1 MKSIVFILN
10 AEDIICLSTKLK
22 IEDLNILKQC
32 CKKQRGKMDEE
43 SSLSKEKTWGFRR
56 STIARRE
63 FLEAVGT
70 VISVPPATRGGGR
83 QSRGR
88 GRARGR
94 GRTKQDIGAGVV
106 SASHKRSNRGR
117 KSALSV
123 LVHSDEKSD
132 KDEEQCRTDGQ
143 LCVATELISIS
154 EGRVSDRAEDS
165 DDLTLTEIRKRAMS
179 RQLEQLKCEDSDFV
193 KDVEEY
199 NAEGTQLQVE
209 CNEVNMLD
217 VSTDLGT
224 IFSSPARGE
233 TESFVTVFAETAKKE
248 SAEEASADNCEEDC
262 EKMDGNVFCCICQQ
276 THTNRLMFCC
286 DTCRKWFHGD
296 CVGISESD
304 VHLLQKNGELY
315 ICSTC
320 SEDQNVIRKIKNA
333 NKISTF
339 SAEEVMEEPRSV
351 ENEVKEE
358 ISMLEEVVED
368 APKCIGPGCSN
379 NALPESVYCGHQ
391 CIVQHA
397 ATAMKGLSESKTET
411 KPAVAPT
418 KPLIAIPKRSFLA
431 KLFKVKI
438 SETPTCEENEN
449 AQKIMNDE
457 SVCCAPLTDFSHSSD
472 VENQSTIKDK
482 EEQSTDTQSKPSD
495 LILVNQSAEKIPVA
509 PVIKKSTPGRAR
521 KTMPGSPRLENLRGG
536 LSKSKQNTTLATE
549 DNKPPDVLPVPDER
563 ATVPPSS
570 PLQIRQKIRRSLT
583 EVLLYGIKNSDHLDT
598 SGCEVGKLS
607 VNIEKEVF
615 NMCYTTDD
623 VYKNKCQHLLRN
635 LKNPKNKELCHQ
647 LLKGEISPMKVIH
660 LSEKDIKSVEDTAG
674 DSLEDHQ
681 MSVEEESDPVQVEE
695 APAVQVEEAPAV
707 QVEEA
712 PALQVEEAPAVQV
725 EVEEASAMRVEKAP
739 AMRVE
744 EAAAMRVEEAAAM
757 RVEEAAAM
765 RVEKAP
771 AMRVEEAPAMRV
783 EEAPA
788 MRVEEAPAMRVEEAP
803 AMRVEEAPAMRVE
816 EAPAMRVEEAPAMR
830 VEEAP
835 AVHVKSG
842 ITNSYEKSCPS
853 RRKQTEAKKLNSG
866 APDMICGMLKD
877 TTSEHKC
884 HLFDLNCRICT
895 GQVSTDGEAETKN
908 PNTEMTK
915 DKTEEKSLSVVQ
927 MKDEASP
934 PAAEVS
940 SISESPASPSADDPE
955 THTPSVDC
963 TPVLIPSTPV
973 VSLSRRDP
981 RTAQFRHLLPSN
993 PDPKFVSPQSQL
1005 STPGQHLKEP
1015 LKETRVVPPLVP
1027 KSILMKPSSASGLS
1041 ASYGSSTRLME
1052 SHTPSDKG
1060 TKQFLSKQEPL
1071 WKGFL
1076 NMPTVAKFVTKGY
1089 LISGSPD
1096 FLKEDLPD
1104 TILIGGRILP
1114 QTVWEYV
1121 ELIKTSEAKEMS
1133 LIRFHPSSEEEEVAY
1148 VSLFSYFNSRRRFGV
1163 VSNICKRIKD
1173 LYLIPLCAKQSIP
1186 AAFLPIE
1193 GPGLEQ
1199 NHPNLLIG
1207 LVVCQKPKRLEAFL
1221 QEVGEK
1227 KSRVLIRSDSKEANN
1242 PTSLKALKVDIG
1254 QHNTTTCDPDALAKT
1269 LPNLRGPS
1277 SLFVSPGPLY
1287 SSISQSGPSTHS
1299 SASLQKPISADPP
1312 RDATGSTPLQTILS
1326 TLFGQRTQNPAVKEC
1341 EMSLSTDKVQHFQQ
1355 TCKEAVNSVELSDDR
1370 PYDPEEYDP
1379 ALPYDVLDCNVPTT
1393 LAAADD
1399 DDRPY
1404 DPEEEYNAVD
1414 KGGSAKNNLP
1424 KASKATNTQDNLIA
1438 NSDVA
1443 YDPEDETVFE
1453 EMQSYLTG
1461 NVLTHNTFTICEQAS
1476 TSDTNLSEQQ
1486 KILEELNR
1494 QIEEQKRQLEE
1505 QTETL
1510 RLQKEAIGVS
1520 MAHFSVSHALMS
1532 PPPNFGRDEDGEMEN
1547 LPYPT
1552 TINSFRDPWI
1562 CQETSKDVEDASEV
1576 KIAAQPLLNTE
1587 ENQTEVL
1594 DTSATSKKENL
1605 EYDKT
1610 LANEGSPDRKTEHL
1624 QNTTGSRSEYSS
1636 RTRDRRSSEKRSSHE
1651 RRSHHRDRA
1660 SSRAPHK
1667 SKDLKD
1673 DLDKDHMSRRS
1684 SKHLSRQSRSDRKR
1698 STSSRTSRHHHRDSP
1713 YKRRSE
1719 HSTRSHSS
1727 RRERTSRDDND
1738 QSQRTDQQQPRPSV
1752 HYSGPSGHDCVQGPG
1767 SNEMLD
1773 ETVCFRKKQV
1783 VEGQQCD
1790 FSNPKHQKGSSQ
1802 TPATCQILGDDSQ
1815 NDNAFG
1821 RNQLFSSHSEMKIN
1835 NLPLS
1840 KIDCSSE
1847 QGASLS
1853 SPFMQNVK
1861 TAQPLNNTA
1870 PPQIQIDV
1878 PHLDSASQ
1886 YIEMEAPSRQP
1897 PCNQTARFS
1906 DSNHMNQERG
1916 PPSMQKKN
1924 NLSSLGDCPQRSF
1937 QSQHRDFPHSN
1948 NSQLKCKNESNSEEL
1963 TRKKRREFSFHEADR
1978 SKQLKL
1984 SDKQEGF
1991 TTCELDKSE
2000 KQMYPNHIRRKIL
2013 TPERTNL
2020 VHQGSKQSRPPQSQ
2034 ECNVQEP
2041 EIFSFQQNKG
2051 QPYVK
2056 GQRFQGD
2063 ESSQFQQRGS
2073 LLGPGD
2079 RDNFRILHP
2088 QEHFQPQALNTL
2100 CFDKSKPSREP
2111 LSMGKFGQPK
2121 NSNTSTSVPSQSIQS
2136 SRSGPFQHGL
2146 DSHSSSGQIRH
2157 GVTGPMTLEEPSE
2170 GQFNNRDAQLSHCN
2184 SPKRFAVPRQF
2195 NNEPFDNRESN
2206 RPHLNNTKVYATF
2219 EQFNEGHHD
2228 YRGFSHKH
2236 PKRSRGHVPQHD
2248 QPSGE
2253 DAEDSRTQT
2262 CLPKHSQK
2270 PTCEESHSLFEGH
2283 GHPEIRGQS
2292 RGPHRSG
2299 LRGQNRGNVETHF
2312 ARGHDMRAQMRGPRF
2327 DSPQQF
2333 MGQKE
2338 PSPNYR
2344 GQRRRSPQNRDS
2356 FEEHHELQSS
2366 GFPSNS
2372 VTTLCQ
2378 FNKPEHQNTC
2388 EIQSLWQPLLH
2399 FERAPGQTNIRPLRL
2414 SGPLLPTPLGCRI
2427 RPNTPRLQRPNLHS
2441 ECDRS
2446 SMRQHPITNDITG
2459 PWVHG
2464 ERPSIGHSI
2473 KPQQSDH
2480 SESLNG
2486 EEQRIGYEG
2495 RRGQQSVQPCS
2506 YRGARE
2512 RNSIRRR
2519 ARKRP
2524 HFGKISHNNR
2534 ETERDL

>member
-1 MKSIVFILN
+1 
-10 AEDIICLSTKLK
+10 
-22 IEDLNILKQC
+22 
-32 CKKQRGKMDEE
+32 MDEE
-43 SSLSKEKTWGFRR
+43 SSLNKEKTWGFRR

-70 VISVPPATRGGGR
+70 VISVPPPSRGGAR

-117 KSALSV
+117 KSALSM

-132 KDEEQCRTDGQ
+132 NDEEQCRTDGQ

-179 RQLEQLKCEDSDFV
+179 RQLEQLKCEDSDDV

-199 NAEGTQLQVE
+199 NAEETQLQVE
-209 CNEVNMLD
+209 CKEVNMLD
-217 VSTDLGT
+217 VSTNLGT

-233 TESFVTVFAETAKKE
+233 TESSVTIIAETVKKE
-248 SAEEASADNCEEDC
+248 SAEEASADNCEKDC
-262 EKMDGNVFCCICQQ
+262 EKIDGSVMCCICQQ

-286 DTCRKWFHGD
+286 DTCRKWCHGD

-320 SEDQNVIRKIKNA
+320 SEDQNITRKIKNA

-339 SAEEVMEEPRSV
+339 SAEEVMEEQRSV

-358 ISMLEEVVED
+358 ISMLEEEVKDV
-368 APKCIGPGCSN
+368 PKCIGPGCSN

-397 ATAMKGLSESKTET
+397 AMAMKGLSEPKTET
-411 KPAVAPT
+411 KPAVPPT

-438 SETPTCEENEN
+438 SESPTCEENES
-449 AQKIMNDE
+449 AQKMMNDE
-457 SVCCAPLTDFSHSSD
+457 SVCCAALTDFSQSSD
-472 VENQSTIKDK
+472 VNDQSNTALSQPRTVLCATIKDK
-482 EEQSTDTQSKPSD
+482 EEQSTDTQSKPPD
-495 LILVNQSAEKIPVA
+495 LILDNPSVEKIPVA

-521 KTMPGSPRLENLRGG
+521 KTMPGSPRLENLRGA
-536 LSKSKQNTTLATE
+536 LSKSKQNTKLATE
-549 DNKPPDVLPVPDER
+549 DNKPPDVLPVPDDR
-563 ATVPPSS
+563 AMVPPSS
-570 PLQIRQKIRRSLT
+570 PLQIRQKIRQSLT
-583 EVLLYGIKNSDHLDT
+583 EVLLYGIKTSDHLDT
-598 SGCEVGKLS
+598 AECGVEKLS

-623 VYKNKCQHLLRN
+623 VYKKKCQHLLLN
-635 LKNPKNKELCHQ
+635 LKDPKNKELCHQ

-660 LSEKDIKSVEDTAG
+660 LSEKDVQSVEDTA
-674 DSLEDHQ
+674 DKSLEDHQ
-681 MSVEEESDPVQVEE
+681 MSSEEESDSVQVEE
-695 APAVQVEEAPAV
+695 APATQVEEAPATQVEEAPAV
-707 QVEEA
+707 LMEEA
-712 PALQVEEAPAVQV
+712 PAVLMEEAPAVQL
-725 EVEEASAMRVEKAP
+725 
-739 AMRVE
+739 
-744 EAAAMRVEEAAAM
+744 
-757 RVEEAAAM
+757 
-765 RVEKAP
+765 
-771 AMRVEEAPAMRV
+771 EEAPAV
-783 EEAPA
+783 Q
-788 MRVEEAPAMRVEEAP
+788 
-803 AMRVEEAPAMRVE
+803 
-816 EAPAMRVEEAPAMR
+816 

-842 ITNSYEKSCPS
+842 ITNSDEKSCPS
-853 RRKQTEAKKLNSG
+853 WRKQTQAKKLNSDV
-866 APDMICGMLKD
+866 PDVICGMLKD

-895 GQVSTDGEAETKN
+895 GQVSTDGEPETKN
-908 PNTEMTK
+908 PNTDMTK
-915 DKTEEKSLSVVQ
+915 DKKEEKSLVVH

-940 SISESPASPSADDPE
+940 SISESPASPSADDRE

-981 RTAQFRHLLPSN
+981 RTAQFRQLMPSYA
-993 PDPKFVSPQSQL
+993 DPKFVSPQSQL
-1005 STPGQHLKEP
+1005 PTPGQHVTEP

-1041 ASYGSSTRLME
+1041 ASYGSSARLME

-1163 VSNICKRIKD
+1163 VSNIGKRIKD

-1207 LVVCQKPKRLEAFL
+1207 LVVIQKPKRPEAIL

-1227 KSRVLIRSDSKEANN
+1227 KSSVLIRSDSKEANN
-1242 PTSLKALKVDIG
+1242 PTSFKAPKVDIG
-1254 QHNTTTCDPDALAKT
+1254 QHNTTTCDPNALAKT
-1269 LPNLRGPS
+1269 LTNFCGPS
-1277 SLFVSPGPLY
+1277 SSFVSPGPLY
-1287 SSISQSGPSTHS
+1287 SSISQSGPSPHS
-1299 SASLQKPISADPP
+1299 SALSLQKPISADPP
-1312 RDATGSTPLQTILS
+1312 RDSTGSTPLQTILS

-1341 EMSLSTDKVQHFQQ
+1341 EMSLLTEKVQQ
-1355 TCKEAVNSVELSDDR
+1355 TCKEAVNSVELCDDR

-1379 ALPYDVLDCNVPTT
+1379 ALPYEVLDCNVPTT

-1414 KGGSAKNNLP
+1414 KGGAAKNNLP
-1424 KASKATNTQDNLIA
+1424 KASEVTNTQDNLIV

-1453 EMQSYLTG
+1453 EMQNYLTA

-1476 TSDTNLSEQQ
+1476 TSDTTLSEQQ

-1532 PPPNFGRDEDGEMEN
+1532 PPPKFGRDEDDEMEN
-1547 LPYPT
+1547 LSYPT
-1552 TINSFRDPWI
+1552 AINSFRDPWI
-1562 CQETSKDVEDASEV
+1562 CRETSKHVEDASEV
-1576 KIAAQPLLNTE
+1576 EIAAQPLLNTE
-1587 ENQTEVL
+1587 EKQSEVL
-1594 DTSATSKKENL
+1594 DTSGTSKEENL
-1605 EYDKT
+1605 DYDKT
-1610 LANEGSPDRKTEHL
+1610 LPNEGSPDGKTED
-1624 QNTTGSRSEYSS
+1624 TTGSRSENSS
-1636 RTRDRRSSEKRSSHE
+1636 KTRDRRSSERRSCHE
-1651 RRSHHRDRA
+1651 RRSYHRDRG

-1673 DLDKDHMSRRS
+1673 DLDKDHRSRRS
-1684 SKHLSRQSRSDRKR
+1684 TKHLSRQSHSDRKR
-1698 STSSRTSRHHHRDSP
+1698 STSSRTSRHHRDSR

-1727 RRERTSRDDND
+1727 RRERTPRDDND
-1738 QSQRTDQQQPRPSV
+1738 QSQRTDQQQSRESV
-1752 HYSGPSGHDCVQGPG
+1752 HYSGSSESDRVQGPG
-1767 SNEMLD
+1767 SNEMLE
-1773 ETVCFRKKQV
+1773 ETSCYRKKQM
-1783 VEGQQCD
+1783 VEVQQRD
-1790 FSNPKHQKGSSQ
+1790 LSNPKHQKGSSQ
-1802 TPATCQILGDDSQ
+1802 TSATCQFPGDDSQ
-1815 NDNAFG
+1815 NENAFD
-1821 RNQLFSSHSEMKIN
+1821 RNQLLSGHSEMKRN

-1847 QGASLS
+1847 QKASLS

-1870 PPQIQIDV
+1870 PPQMQIDV

-1886 YIEMEAPSRQP
+1886 YIEMEATSSRP
-1897 PCNQTARFS
+1897 PCNQTTRFS
-1906 DSNHMNQERG
+1906 DSNHTNQERG
-1916 PPSMQKKN
+1916 PPSMQKHTN
-1924 NLSSLGDCPQRSF
+1924 ISSLADCPQKSF

-1948 NSQLKCKNESNSEEL
+1948 NSQLKCRNESNSEEL
-1963 TRKKRREFSFHEADR
+1963 TRKKRREFLLHEADR

-1984 SDKQEGF
+1984 SHKQEGF

-2000 KQMYPNHIRRKIL
+2000 KQMYPNHIRRKIF

-2020 VHQGSKQSRPPQSQ
+2020 ENQGSEQSRPPQSHG
-2034 ECNVQEP
+2034 CNVQEP
-2041 EIFSFQQNKG
+2041 EIFRFQQNKG
-2051 QPYVK
+2051 QSYAK
-2056 GQRFQGD
+2056 GQSFQGG

-2073 LLGPGD
+2073 LLGPVPGSAD
-2079 RDNFRILHP
+2079 RDNFNP
-2088 QEHFQPQALNTL
+2088 KEHFQPQALNTSS
-2100 CFDKSKPSREP
+2100 FDKSKPSREP
-2111 LSMGKFGQPK
+2111 LSLGKFGQPK
-2121 NSNTSTSVPSQSIQS
+2121 NSNTSTFVPSQSIQS
-2136 SRSGPFQHGL
+2136 SWSGPFQHGL
-2146 DSHSSSGQIRH
+2146 DSHSSSRPIRH
-2157 GVTGPMTLEEPSE
+2157 GVTGPMTVEEPPE
-2170 GQFNNRDAQLSHCN
+2170 GQFNNRDPQLSHCD
-2184 SPKRFAVPRQF
+2184 SPKHFAVPRQF
-2195 NNEPFDNRESN
+2195 NNERFDNRESN
-2206 RPHLNNTKVYATF
+2206 RPHLNNAKGYATF
-2219 EQFNEGHHD
+2219 EPFNEGGPD
-2228 YRGFSHKH
+2228 YRGFSHNQ
-2236 PKRSRGHVPQHD
+2236 PKRLRGRVPQHD
-2248 QPSGE
+2248 QPFGE
-2253 DAEDSRTQT
+2253 EAEDSRTQT
-2262 CLPKHSQK
+2262 RLPKQFQTHSQK
-2270 PTCEESHSLFEGH
+2270 LTCEESHSLFEGH
-2283 GHPEIRGQS
+2283 GHPEIKDQS
-2292 RGPHRSG
+2292 RGPHQSG
-2299 LRGQNRGNVETHF
+2299 LRGQDGGNVETHF

-2344 GQRRRSPQNRDS
+2344 GQRRPSSQNRDS
-2356 FEEHHELQSS
+2356 FEKHS
-2366 GFPSNS
+2366 
-2372 VTTLCQ
+2372 Q
-2378 FNKPEHQNTC
+2378 FNKPENQNTC
-2388 EIQSLWQPLLH
+2388 EIKNLWQPL

-2414 SGPLLPTPLGCRI
+2414 SGALLPTPIGVAI

-2441 ECDRS
+2441 KCDRS
-2446 SMRQHPITNDITG
+2446 SMRQHPIANDITG

-2464 ERPSIGHSI
+2464 ERPSIGHSF

-2486 EEQRIGYEG
+2486 EEERIGFEG

-2506 YRGARE
+2506 YGGARE

-2524 HFGKISHNNR
+2524 HFGNTSHNNR
-2534 ETERDL
+2534 DTEYA